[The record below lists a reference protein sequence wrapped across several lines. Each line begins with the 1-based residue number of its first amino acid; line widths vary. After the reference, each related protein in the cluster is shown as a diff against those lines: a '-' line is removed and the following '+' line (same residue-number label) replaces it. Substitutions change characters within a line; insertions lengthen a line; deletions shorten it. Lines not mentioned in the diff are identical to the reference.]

1 MIIAFFILMTT
12 PVLSKTYYVDVR
24 EGLNVRSEPSLEAK
38 ILGKL
43 SFVEQIDTIKD
54 KSLQGTKWRKI
65 WWENSDGI
73 SVCAYVCT
81 DGLDDE
87 NPMDNYDYAG
97 CWHIT
102 AYTHTGNVCANG
114 NYPTAGYTIACNSLD
129 FGTEVYIDGVGFRTV
144 EDRGPGWLGSSWCD
158 VFMDSYGEC
167 IAFGSQYRDVWIIND
182 E

>member
-1 MIIAFFILMTT
+1 MFIITI
-12 PVLSKTYYVDVR
+12 PVFGKTYYVDLR
-24 EGLNVRSEPSLEAK
+24 DGLNVMEEPSMEAK
-38 ILGKL
+38 ILDTLDYGT
-43 SFVEQIDTIKD
+43 QIDTIKD
-54 KSLQGTKWRKI
+54 KELVGTKWRKF
-65 WWENSDGI
+65 WWENNNGINVCVYVYSDGLI
-73 SVCAYVCT
+73 T
-81 DGLDDE
+81 E
-87 NPMDNYDYAG
+87 NPLDSFIYMGN
-97 CWHIT
+97 WHIT

-167 IAFGSQYRDVWIIND
+167 VAFGSQYHDVWVLNN